1 VTISRACVKCSSV
14 LDKSMV
20 GEVEVD
26 LCPSCGGLWLDSG
39 ELEKLGQGSKDDV
52 EKLRT
57 ALVGSEQPEP
67 PSDTTTPCIACDG
80 KLREMKLGPVTI
92 EFCGACNG
100 IFLDKGE
107 LDQAIAAVGSMTVS
121 QVLVAAGRMTGEM
134 AAVVEDA

>member
-1 VTISRACVKCSSV
+1 MNRACVKCTSI

-26 LCPSCGGLWLDSG
+26 LCPSCGGLWLDAG
-39 ELEKLGQGSKDDV
+39 ELEKLGTGADGDV
-52 EKLRT
+52 QKLRT
-57 ALVGSEQPEP
+57 ALVGSESPDP
-67 PSDTTTPCIACDG
+67 PSDTIVPCPACDG

-107 LDQAIAAVGSMTVS
+107 LDQAIAAVGSMSVKD
-121 QVLVAAGRMTGEM
+121 VLIAAGRMTGEFP
-134 AAVVEDA
+134 AVG

>member
-1 VTISRACVKCSSV
+1 MNRACVKCTSV

-39 ELEKLGQGSKDDV
+39 ELEKLGKGSKDDV
-52 EKLRT
+52 EKLRN
-57 ALVGSEQPEP
+57 ALVGSEKPEP
-67 PSDTTTPCIACDG
+67 ASDTTTPCVACDG
-80 KLREMKLGPVTI
+80 KLKEMKLGAVTI
-92 EFCGACNG
+92 EFCGACHG

-107 LDQAIAAVGSMTVS
+107 LDQAIAAVGSMTVA

-134 AAVVEDA
+134 TAVEEA

>member
-1 VTISRACVKCSSV
+1 MNRACVKCTSI

-20 GEVEVD
+20 GDVEVD

-39 ELEKLGQGSKDDV
+39 ELEKLGTGSKDDV
-52 EKLRT
+52 QKLRS
-57 ALVGSEQPEP
+57 ALTGSDKPESA
-67 PSDTTTPCIACDG
+67 SDTTTPCPACPG
-80 KLREMKLGPVTI
+80 QLKEMKLGPVTI

-107 LDQAIAAVGSMTVS
+107 LDQAIAAVGNMSVK

-134 AAVVEDA
+134 AAVSG